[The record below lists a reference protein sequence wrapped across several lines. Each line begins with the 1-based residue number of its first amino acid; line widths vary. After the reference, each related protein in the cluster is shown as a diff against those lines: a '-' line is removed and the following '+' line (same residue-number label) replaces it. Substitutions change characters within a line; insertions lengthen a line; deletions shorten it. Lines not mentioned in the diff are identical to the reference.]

1 VESGTGP
8 EVNSRNILEMED
20 AMSARAP
27 AIGQR
32 LVLLD
37 DKTKSVMDRTIAR
50 EQSVSAMLMI
60 YIVTGLIFMFLPG
73 TFLGVWNLIK
83 ISNQE
88 AADSISP
95 AWIQAHGHA
104 QLFGWVATF
113 ILGIGFYS
121 IPKLRNLKPFALWEG
136 WLCWALW
143 VGGVTTRWFSNIY
156 PGHWRILMPMSAA
169 LEILAFLIFFQTV
182 ASHRPSRGAPK
193 PLEAWIFVVIAATL
207 GLLAS
212 LALNLG
218 ASIQLALH
226 ASSPAF
232 PHEFDQRYL
241 IVSTWGFLVPMVW
254 GFSSRWL
261 PVFMGLRPL
270 RGSLLL
276 VAAALNTAG
285 VVVAFLGRFT
295 AAGVLLLGGSLMA
308 VIAIRF
314 FEQTAKPAKTINV
327 HESFPIFIRLAYC
340 WLLIA
345 AALSIWASAA
355 GGAPGIWGASR
366 HALTVGFI
374 AAMVFSVGQRILPSF
389 CGARIL
395 WSPRL
400 MLAMLVL
407 LMIGCTLRVTSEIL
421 AYQNYAAWA
430 WNVLPVSAVI
440 ELAAVT
446 LFAVNLILT
455 FLRPPI
461 VAASPLSMTTE

>member
-1 VESGTGP
+1 MS
-8 EVNSRNILEMED
+8 D
-20 AMSARAP
+20 ASPLA
-27 AIGQR
+27 GQR
-32 LVLLD
+32 PVWLD
-37 DKTKSVMDRTIAR
+37 DKTKSVMDRAIAR
-50 EQSVSAMLMI
+50 EQALSRMLMT
-60 YIVTGLIFMFLPG
+60 YIVTGLVFMLLPG

-83 ISNQE
+83 ISNRE
-88 AADSISP
+88 AAESITP

-104 QLFGWVATF
+104 QLFGWVGTF

-121 IPKLRNLKPFALWEG
+121 IPKLRKLKPFALWEA

-143 VGGVTTRWFSNIY
+143 VVGVTTRWFSDIY
-156 PGHWRILMPMSAA
+156 PWHWRILMPLSAV
-169 LEILAFLIFFQTV
+169 LEILAFMIFFQAV
-182 ASHRPSRGAPK
+182 ASHRPSNGVSK
-193 PLEAWIFVVIAATL
+193 PWESWIFVVIVATL

-218 ASIQLALH
+218 ASIQLALNG
-226 ASSPAF
+226 SSPAF

-241 IVSTWGFLVPMVW
+241 IVSAWGFLVPMVW

-276 VAAALNTAG
+276 VAAGLNTAG
-285 VVVAFLGRFT
+285 VVLGFFERFT
-295 AAGVLLLGGSLMA
+295 AASVLLLGGAAMA
-308 VIAIRF
+308 IVAIRF
-314 FEQTAKPAKTINV
+314 FEPAAKAAKTINV
-327 HESFPIFIRLAYC
+327 HGSFPIFIRIAYG

-345 AALSIWASAA
+345 AALGLWASRAVA
-355 GGAPGIWGASR
+355 APGIWGASR

-389 CGARIL
+389 CGMRVL

-400 MLAMLVL
+400 MLLMLVL
-407 LMIGCTLRVTSEIL
+407 LMTGCTLRVTSEIL

-430 WNVLPVSAVI
+430 WNVLPVSALI

-446 LFAVNLILT
+446 LFAVNLFVT
-455 FLRPPI
+455 FLRPP
-461 VAASPLSMTTE
+461 VVVTTPLSMTIE

>member
-1 VESGTGP
+1 
-8 EVNSRNILEMED
+8 MEG
-20 AMSARAP
+20 AMSDGSPVAS
-27 AIGQR
+27 QR
-32 LVLLD
+32 PVWLD
-37 DKTKSVMDRTIAR
+37 DKTKSVMDHAIAR
-50 EQSVSAMLMI
+50 EQSLSHLLMT
-60 YIVTGLIFMFLPG
+60 YIVTGLVFMLLPG

-88 AADSISP
+88 EADSIAP

-104 QLFGWVATF
+104 QLFGWVGTF

-121 IPKLRNLKPFALWEG
+121 IPKLRKLKPFALWEG
-136 WLCWALW
+136 WVCWALW
-143 VGGVTTRWFSNIY
+143 VVGVTTRWFSNIY
-156 PGHWRILMPMSAA
+156 PWQWRILMPMSAA
-169 LEILAFLIFFQTV
+169 LEVLAFLIFFQAV
-182 ASHRPSRGAPK
+182 ASHRPSHGAPK
-193 PLEAWIFVVIAATL
+193 PWESWIFVVIAATL

-226 ASSPAF
+226 ASSLAF

-276 VAAALNTAG
+276 VAAGLNTAG
-285 VVVAFLGRFT
+285 VLVGFFEHFT
-295 AAGVLLLGGSLMA
+295 AAGVLLLGGAVMA
-308 VIAIRF
+308 VVAIRF
-314 FEQTAKPAKTINV
+314 FELTAKAPKTINV
-327 HESFPIFIRLAYC
+327 HQSFPIFIRVAYG

-345 AALSIWASAA
+345 AALSIWASRA
-355 GGAPGIWGASR
+355 GEAPGIWGASR

-374 AAMVFSVGQRILPSF
+374 ATMVFSVGQRILPSF
-389 CGARIL
+389 CGMRVL

-400 MLAMLVL
+400 MLVMLVL
-407 LMIGCTLRVTSEIL
+407 LMTGCTLRVTSEIL

-430 WNVLPVSAVI
+430 WNVLPVSALI
-440 ELAAVT
+440 ELMAVT
-446 LFAVNLILT
+446 LFAINLILT

-461 VAASPLSMTTE
+461 VVITPLGMTTE

>member
-1 VESGTGP
+1 MITDNQKPVW
-8 EVNSRNILEMED
+8 
-20 AMSARAP
+20 
-27 AIGQR
+27 
-32 LVLLD
+32 LD
-37 DKTKSVMDRTIAR
+37 DKTRSVMGRAIAR
-50 EQSVSAMLMI
+50 EQSLSRMLMTFV
-60 YIVTGLIFMFLPG
+60 VTGLVFMLLPG

-83 ISNQE
+83 ISSQEE
-88 AADSISP
+88 AASIAP

-104 QLFGWVATF
+104 QLFGWVGTF

-121 IPKLRNLKPFALWEG
+121 IPKLRKLKPFALWEG
-136 WLCWALW
+136 WVGWALW
-143 VGGVTTRWFSNIY
+143 VVGVTARWFSDIY
-156 PGHWRILMPMSAA
+156 PWHWRILLPLSAA
-169 LEILAFLIFFQTV
+169 LEVIAFLIFFQAV
-182 ASHRPSRGAPK
+182 ASHRPSGGAPK
-193 PLEAWIFVVIAATL
+193 PWEAWIFVVIAATL

-261 PVFMGLRPL
+261 TVFMGLKPL
-270 RGSLLL
+270 RGSWLLM
-276 VAAALNTAG
+276 AAALNTAG
-285 VVVAFLGRFT
+285 VVAGFLEQFT
-295 AAGVLLLGGSLMA
+295 AAGILLLGGAVMA

-314 FEQTAKPAKTINV
+314 FEPAGKAAKTINV
-327 HESFPIFIRLAYC
+327 HVSFPIFIRIAYG

-345 AALSIWASAA
+345 ALLGIWAARA
-355 GGAPGIWGASR
+355 GAAPGIWGASR

-389 CGARIL
+389 CGMHVL
-395 WSPRL
+395 WSTKL
-400 MLAMLVL
+400 MLVMLVL
-407 LMIGCTLRVTSEIL
+407 LMTGCTLRVTSEIL

-430 WNVLPVSAVI
+430 WNVLPVSALI

-446 LFAVNLILT
+446 LFALNMIIT

-461 VAASPLSMTTE
+461 TVTECH

>member
-1 VESGTGP
+1 
-8 EVNSRNILEMED
+8 
-20 AMSARAP
+20 MSDGSPVAS
-27 AIGQR
+27 QR
-32 LVLLD
+32 PVWLD
-37 DKTKSVMDRTIAR
+37 DKTKSVMDRAIVR
-50 EQSVSAMLMI
+50 EQSLSRLLMT
-60 YIVTGLIFMFLPG
+60 YIVTGLVFMLLPG

-88 AADSISP
+88 EADSIAP

-104 QLFGWVATF
+104 QLFGWVGTF

-121 IPKLRNLKPFALWEG
+121 IPKLRKLKPFALWEG
-136 WLCWALW
+136 WVCWAFW
-143 VGGVTTRWFSNIY
+143 VVGVTTRWFSNIY
-156 PGHWRILMPMSAA
+156 PWQWRILMPLSAA
-169 LEILAFLIFFQTV
+169 LEVLAFLIFFQAV
-182 ASHRPSRGAPK
+182 ASHRPSHGAPK
-193 PLEAWIFVVIAATL
+193 PWESWIFVVIAAAL

-218 ASIQLALH
+218 ASIQMALY

-276 VAAALNTAG
+276 VAAVLNTAG
-285 VVVAFLGRFT
+285 VVAGFLERFT
-295 AAGVLLLGGSLMA
+295 AAGVLLLGGA
-308 VIAIRF
+308 VMVVVAIRF
-314 FEQTAKPAKTINV
+314 FESTVKAAKTINV
-327 HESFPIFIRLAYC
+327 HASFPVFIRIAYV

-345 AALSIWASAA
+345 ASLSIWASRV
-355 GGAPGIWGASR
+355 GEAPGIWGASR

-389 CGARIL
+389 CGMRVL

-407 LMIGCTLRVTSEIL
+407 LMTGCTLRVTSEIL

-430 WNVLPVSAVI
+430 WNVLPISALI

-446 LFAVNLILT
+446 LFAVNLIVT

-461 VAASPLSMTTE
+461 IVTTPLSMTTE